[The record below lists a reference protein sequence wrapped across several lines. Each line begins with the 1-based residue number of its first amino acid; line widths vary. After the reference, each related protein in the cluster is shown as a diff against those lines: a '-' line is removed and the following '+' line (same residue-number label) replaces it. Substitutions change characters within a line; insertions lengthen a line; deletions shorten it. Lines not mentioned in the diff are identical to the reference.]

1 MSQFDELLAQ
11 LNAAQEEQSTLAKA
25 LPAEGGKD
33 DKTIQT
39 AAAEGAEGKNPEDE
53 EEDPE
58 AEVDDKG
65 ENGKPLAKSMNVDG
79 QEVEVVDAGEL
90 IKSLQDLTAR
100 ADETE
105 GVLAKGLSAALGM
118 IKGQTD
124 MIKSMQGQ
132 INKLAGQGTGRKT
145 ALFVHDKP
153 AVGEQPMAKSQGTE
167 QQFTRADVMAKANAA
182 FDARK
187 ITGHELTSIDVA
199 MRQGIMPE
207 QAILAKCF

>member
-65 ENGKPLAKSMNVDG
+65 ENGKPLAKSMNVEDR
-79 QEVEVVDAGEL
+79 
-90 IKSLQDLTAR
+90 KS
-100 ADETE
+100 
-105 GVLAKGLSAALGM
+105 V
-118 IKGQTD
+118 
-124 MIKSMQGQ
+124 
-132 INKLAGQGTGRKT
+132 GRER
-145 ALFVHDKP
+145 V
-153 AVGEQPMAKSQGTE
+153 S
-167 QQFTRADVMAKANAA
+167 
-182 FDARK
+182 
-187 ITGHELTSIDVA
+187 
-199 MRQGIMPE
+199 
-207 QAILAKCF
+207 